1 MMETLFLIDNCKSSK
16 MVLWDCREFP
26 FLAKNFSSAVKNM
39 VISGRKSLTRLRI
52 GGRQCYL
59 RSQLQGRWRSQ
70 TSDFRWPCPQ
80 NMAHIHGHI
89 HSPQSHHIIR
99 SITKDIIFIVITSVT
114 RQVLKM
120 RRWIYSTYISRLTLA
135 NIADIATTGWI
146 ASTAR
151 RCYRI

>member
-59 RSQLQGRWRSQ
+59 GSQLQGR
-70 TSDFRWPCPQ
+70 
-80 NMAHIHGHI
+80 
-89 HSPQSHHIIR
+89 
-99 SITKDIIFIVITSVT
+99 
-114 RQVLKM
+114 
-120 RRWIYSTYISRLTLA
+120 
-135 NIADIATTGWI
+135 
-146 ASTAR
+146 
-151 RCYRI
+151 